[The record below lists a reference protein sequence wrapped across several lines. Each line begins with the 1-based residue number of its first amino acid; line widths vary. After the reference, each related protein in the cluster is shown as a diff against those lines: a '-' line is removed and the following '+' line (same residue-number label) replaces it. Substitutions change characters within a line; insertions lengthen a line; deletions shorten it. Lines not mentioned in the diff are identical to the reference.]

1 MFCMDF
7 FLHPIPFIAAGLDI
21 ACVAAVIFLERKNP
35 ASTLAWILVLLFLPF
50 AGFVLYMA
58 FGSGFPVY
66 KKKRFIAKAAR
77 DTLFDRYLAKCLDIP
92 PMAERRKS
100 IPPSPT
106 MRLVNYLDREG
117 DGIYTP
123 MNDAEIFY
131 DGTDMFARMKED
143 MRRAEKHIHLLY
155 YIFRNDGLGREI
167 LAILEQKAREGVEV
181 RLMYDGL
188 GSLRWFS
195 RMFEPL
201 KKAGGVVRPF
211 SPVLFDFSPH
221 IRLNYR
227 NHRKLTVVD
236 GQIGYIGGMNVGDE
250 YLGRSPKLSPWRD
263 THLRLTGPSVWFLQ
277 ERFFMDWLHANKLAP
292 DPAELV
298 KYFPPPLVNPDKT
311 GLGVQ
316 IVSSGPDTQE
326 QAPIKS
332 GIMAMIYDAVNEVL
346 IQTPYFTPDDSFL
359 DALRIAAGS
368 NVDVKLMLPDR
379 SDNPLA
385 HHANFAFA
393 RQVAEYGVKV
403 YLYQGFI
410 HAKTVTCDRAA
421 VSIGSSNM
429 DIRSFSL
436 NFEVNAFIHNADLAK
451 EHARRFEADLENCTA
466 ATPEWLYA
474 RGLWARGVSQ
484 VARLFAP
491 LI

>member
-1 MFCMDF
+1 MDI
-7 FLHPIPFIAAGLDI
+7 FLLPIPAIAAGLDL
-21 ACVAAVIFLERKNP
+21 ACIAAVIFLERKNP
-35 ASTLAWILVLLFLPF
+35 TSTLAWILVLLFLPVM
-50 AGFVLYMA
+50 GFVLYMA
-58 FGSGFPVY
+58 FGSGFPVH

-77 DTLFDRYLAKCLDIP
+77 DALFDRYLAKCLDIP
-92 PMAERRKS
+92 SAAERRKHT
-100 IPPSPT
+100 PPSPAL
-106 MRLVNYLDREG
+106 RLVNYLDREG

-123 MNDAEIFY
+123 MNDADIFY
-131 DGTDMFARMKED
+131 DGAALFARMKED

-155 YIFRNDGLGREI
+155 YIFKNDALGREI

-195 RMFEPL
+195 RMFAPL
-201 KKAGGVVRPF
+201 KKAGGQVRPF

-227 NHRKLTVVD
+227 NHRKLTIVD
-236 GQIGYIGGMNVGDE
+236 GQIGYVGGMNVGDE
-250 YLGRSPKLSPWRD
+250 YLGLSPKLSPWRD
-263 THLRLTGPSVWFLQ
+263 THLRLTGPATWFLQ
-277 ERFFMDWLHANKLAP
+277 ERFFMDWQHANRLAP
-292 DPAELV
+292 APEDLI
-298 KYFPPPLVNPDKT
+298 KYFPPPLAVDAKE

-332 GIMAMIYDAVNEVL
+332 GIMAMLYNAVHEVL

-359 DALRIAAGS
+359 DAMRIAAGS

-379 SDNPLA
+379 NDNPLA
-385 HHANFAFA
+385 HRANFAFA
-393 RQVAEYGVKV
+393 RPAAEYGVKV
-403 YLYQGFI
+403 YMYHGFL
-410 HAKTVTCDRAA
+410 HAKTVTCDRQV

-436 NFEVNAFIHNADLAK
+436 NFEINAFIHNAALA
-451 EHARRFEADLENCTA
+451 ESHARQFEADLANCTP
-466 ATPEWLYA
+466 ATPKWLYD

>member
-1 MFCMDF
+1 MDF
-7 FLHPIPFIAAGLDI
+7 FYYPIPIIAAGLDL
-21 ACVAAVIFLERKNP
+21 ACIAAVIFLERKNP
-35 ASTLAWILVLLFLPF
+35 ASTLAWILVLLLLPF

-58 FGSGFPVY
+58 FGSGFPVH
-66 KKKRFIAKAAR
+66 KKKRFIAKAHR
-77 DTLFDRYLAKCLDIP
+77 DALYDRYLAECLNIP
-92 PMAERRKS
+92 PVAERRKAV
-100 IPPSPT
+100 PPSPAL
-106 MRLVNYLDREG
+106 RLINYLDREG

-123 MNDAEIFY
+123 MNDAEFFY
-131 DGTDMFARMKED
+131 DGASLFERMKED
-143 MRRAEKHIHLLY
+143 MRRATKHIHLLY
-155 YIFRNDGLGREI
+155 YTFRNDGLGREI
-167 LAILEQKAREGVEV
+167 LDILEQKAREGVEV

-201 KKAGGVVRPF
+201 KKAGGAVRPF

-221 IRLNYR
+221 ISLNYR
-227 NHRKLTVVD
+227 NHRKLTIVD
-236 GQIGYIGGMNVGDE
+236 GQIGYIGSMNVGDE
-250 YLGRSPKLSPWRD
+250 YLGISQKLSPWRD
-263 THLRLTGPSVWFLQ
+263 THLRLSGASVWFLQ
-277 ERFFMDWLHANKLAP
+277 ERFFMDWLHANKLPP
-292 DPAELV
+292 DPAGLV
-298 KYFPPPLVNPDKT
+298 EYFPPPRNNVDKE

-332 GIMAMIYDAVNEVL
+332 GIMAMLYNAVHEVL

-368 NVDVKLMLPDR
+368 NVAVKLMLPDR
-379 SDNPLA
+379 NDSLLA

-393 RQVAEYGVKV
+393 RQVADYGVKV
-403 YLYQGFI
+403 YLYRGFL
-410 HAKTVTCDRAA
+410 HAKTVTCDRQV

-436 NFEVNAFIHNADLAK
+436 NFEVNAFIHNAALAAG
-451 EHARRFEADLENCTA
+451 HARQFEADLENCTP

-474 RGLWARGVSQ
+474 RGVWARGVSQ